1 MTADVPLRTWVAVM
15 GGSLASFMAVLDV
28 QIVNAALSDIQN
40 AVAAG
45 PSDGSW
51 ITTSYL
57 VGETVVIPLTG
68 WLSRVF
74 STRLYMIANAVLFVA
89 FSLACPQARTL
100 DQMIA
105 LRALQGFTGG
115 VMIPMALTLIITL
128 LPVPRQ
134 PTGLALFFITATTAP
149 AIGPSIGGWLTSLW
163 GWQAIFYVTLGPG
176 LVMIAMLWASLDR
189 EPIRLGGLRQGDWWG
204 VLTMALGLGCLQVA
218 LEEGERLDWL
228 ESTMI
233 ARLAAI
239 AGVSLALFVW
249 IELRVKEPLINLR
262 LLAQR
267 NFGAGSV
274 AMFLLGVAVYGC
286 VFILPLY
293 LVRVRDYNAA
303 QIGQVLLWT
312 ALPQFVILPFLPL
325 LLRKCDP
332 RWLVALGFALFAASN
347 LMTVA
352 LTTEVG
358 DAELLLPDIVRA
370 ISQALV
376 LTPLGVLAVDGIAAP
391 DVPSASSLL
400 TIMRNLGGA
409 VGIAAL
415 QAFLDRRQHLHLER
429 LAETVSIF
437 DENTRRRLELL
448 AQYFTD
454 HGTSDPEAAWSKAVL
469 AVIHSIQEQAS
480 VMAFSDGFY
489 LLGAAMLLGL
499 AITAVY
505 RRPTAIKNALGGH

>member
-1 MTADVPLRTWVAVM
+1 MTQVVPLRTGIAVM

-28 QIVNAALSDIQN
+28 QIVNAALADIRN

-57 VGETVVIPLTG
+57 VGEIVVIPLTG

-74 STRLYMIANAVLFVA
+74 STRLYMIANAMLFVT
-89 FSLACPQARTL
+89 FSLACPQARSL
-100 DQMIA
+100 EQMIA
-105 LRALQGFTGG
+105 LRVLQGFTGG

-149 AIGPSIGGWLTSLW
+149 AIGPSIGGWLTNLW

-176 LVMIAMLWASLDR
+176 LVMIAMLWVSLDR
-189 EPIRLGGLRQGDWWG
+189 EPIRLGLLSNGDWWG
-204 VLTMALGLGCLQVA
+204 VLTMALGLGCLQVM
-218 LEEGERLDWL
+218 LEEGDRLDWL

-239 AGVSLALFVW
+239 AAVSLALFVW

-267 NFGAGSV
+267 NFGIGSV

-293 LVRVRDYNAA
+293 LARVRDYNAA
-303 QIGQVLLWT
+303 QIGHVLLWT
-312 ALPQFVILPFLPL
+312 ALPQFVVLPFLPVL
-325 LLRKCDP
+325 LKKCDP
-332 RWLVALGFALFAASN
+332 RWLVALGFALFAVSN
-347 LMTVA
+347 LMIIA
-352 LTTEVG
+352 LTRDVA
-358 DAELLLPDIVRA
+358 DAELLLPDVVRA
-370 ISQALV
+370 VGQALV
-376 LTPLGVLAVDGIAAP
+376 LTPLGVLAVDGIAPP

-409 VGIAAL
+409 VGIASL
-415 QAFLDRRQHLHLER
+415 QTYLDRREHLHVER

-437 DENTRRRLELL
+437 DENTRYRLELL

-454 HGTSDPEAAWSKAVL
+454 HGTADHGVAWREAML
-469 AVIHSIQEQAS
+469 AVAHGIQVEAS
-480 VMAFSDGFY
+480 VMAFGDAFY
-489 LLGAAMLLGL
+489 VLGAAMLLGL
-499 AITAVY
+499 ALTALY
-505 RRPTAIKNALGGH
+505 RRPTATTGALRGH